1 MAEASIVW
9 KVLVIVIIIIA
20 LIEVFRAVGFV
31 TRPIAIIILVLAAL
45 EAIFLFGIVGTP
57 GTIGVTGWVLVLGT
71 AILILA
77 IELTLISSG
86 IRGAPMAIL
95 LFFLAPFQLFL
106 SPALPPL

>member
-1 MAEASIVW
+1 MAEPTIVW

-31 TRPIAIIILVLAAL
+31 TRPIAIIILVIAAL

-77 IELTLISSG
+77 IELTRISGG

-95 LFFLAPFQLFL
+95 LFLLAAFQLL
-106 SPALPPL
+106 LATGLLRL